1 MSLRF
6 TSFKPG
12 IHKNSDLMQDTFSKL
27 LANQLW
33 DQNRTETVKHG
44 TFCSACHTTVTALNH
59 GTGDFMFTR
68 WDLAHPLYIKVRNYL
83 IASDNVYTSKKNSP
97 FFKHHWTKLI

>member
-27 LANQLW
+27 QANQLW
-33 DQNRTETVKHG
+33 DQNRTKKMKHG
-44 TFCSACHTTVTALNH
+44 TFCSACHTTVTAH
-59 GTGDFMFTR
+59 GTGDF
-68 WDLAHPLYIKVRNYL
+68 H
-83 IASDNVYTSKKNSP
+83 VYEMGSCLSFIYKSQ
-97 FFKHHWTKLI
+97 KLLNCKW

>member
-44 TFCSACHTTVTALNH
+44 TFCSACHTTATALNH
-59 GTGDFMFTR
+59 GTGDF
-68 WDLAHPLYIKVRNYL
+68 H
-83 IASDNVYTSKKNSP
+83 VYEMGSCPSFIYKSQ
-97 FFKHHWTKLI
+97 KLLNCKW